1 MALQSRSLRSE
12 VMHVRA
18 VGLIAAAL
26 LLMAACGTSLRSRR
40 HHVSP
45 PGSCWGSL
53 VLRTDTRPW
62 SRRMRAAPHSRFPTV
77 DGSAAYAIS
86 TRGDDDDAGV
96 EATSTAV
103 ASPDAAPTE
112 SPTIIAATA
121 TPPRG
126 SPTATISEAEK
137 EHGLRESLQ
146 DAMDASVSGYENFV
160 GGVAVAVRGEPPVV
174 VTMGKEV
181 DPEGIFLIASITK
194 TFTSTVILQLM
205 EEGLLDLD
213 DPIEALLPGGLEGE
227 SITVRHLLTHQS
239 GLHSYTSADFRQD
252 FTENPERRWLPLD
265 VISPYLD
272 RDRLSEPGEVYSY
285 SNTNFIILGMV
296 IEAVSG
302 NPVSAAIR

>member
-1 MALQSRSLRSE
+1 M
-12 VMHVRA
+12 
-18 VGLIAAAL
+18 
-26 LLMAACGTSLRSRR
+26 
-40 HHVSP
+40 
-45 PGSCWGSL
+45 
-53 VLRTDTRPW
+53 
-62 SRRMRAAPHSRFPTV
+62 
-77 DGSAAYAIS
+77 
-86 TRGDDDDAGV
+86 
-96 EATSTAV
+96 
-103 ASPDAAPTE
+103 
-112 SPTIIAATA
+112 
-121 TPPRG
+121 
-126 SPTATISEAEK
+126 
-137 EHGLRESLQ
+137 
-146 DAMDASVSGYENFV
+146 
-160 GGVAVAVRGEPPVV
+160 VAVAVRGEPPVI
-174 VTMGKEV
+174 VTMGREV

-213 DPIEALLPGGLEGE
+213 DPIEALLPGVLEGE

-302 NPVSAAIR
+302 NHVSAAIRRRVLEPAAMERTYLAGAEEGPERVSSNSGEASNSRLSATWTAGAMASTASDLVAVRPRPVRGLPP